1 MSFALNEIELP
12 VRLSPENPMSD
23 EELLRFC
30 AANEPM
36 RIERE
41 PNGDILVMTPANSKT
56 SHMNLRIGRLLDE
69 WAEEDGRGVAFD
81 SSGGFSL
88 PDSSMRN
95 PDASWMLN
103 SRWSAMSDEE
113 QSSFAPACPDFI
125 IELRSPS
132 DRLPDLQ
139 AKMEKWIANG
149 VKVGWLIDPQRKVV
163 EIYRPGEEP
172 EIHEQ
177 PTSVQGDG
185 PVAGFE
191 LVMARIWG

>member
-1 MSFALNEIELP
+1 MNLALPQADLP
-12 VRLSPENPMSD
+12 VRLRFQRPMSD
-23 EELLRFC
+23 EELIRFC
-30 AANEPM
+30 AENEVL
-36 RIERE
+36 RVERE
-41 PNGDILVMTPANSKT
+41 PNGEILVMTPANSKT
-56 SHMNLRIGRLLDE
+56 SHMNLRIGRLLDV

-81 SSGGFSL
+81 SSGGFTL

-95 PDASWMLN
+95 PDAAWMLR
-103 SRWSAMSDEE
+103 SRWNAMSEEE
-113 QSSFAPACPDFI
+113 QSSFAPCPEFI

-139 AKMEKWIANG
+139 ARMEQWIANG
-149 VKVGWLIDPQRKVV
+149 VKVGWLIDPLRKAV
-163 EIYRPGEEP
+163 EIYRLGEQP

-191 LVMARIWG
+191 LVMARVWG